1 MHLQILQNV
10 LNNFINSFQQ
20 NPIKY
25 FYEEDV
31 RAHLLNEL
39 WKEEIYNI
47 KVPVTANN
55 QWIKDYQKIL
65 GNEMDIS
72 GIKAE
77 YPSNK
82 RFDIAFIHPDKINN
96 TNCYNHYILECFFA
110 LEIKLS
116 QKDNKN
122 ADFKSDIE
130 KLKDYKKLNPIFTGV
145 AINFEQN
152 PDYNKSKVGEGY
164 NNYNNLK
171 LFDLQKPVSILENT
185 INYFFVSRN
194 FVLGGIVN
202 AT

>member
-1 MHLQILQNV
+1 MPLLTLQKV
-10 LNNFINSFQQ
+10 LNNFINSYQQ

-39 WKEEIYNI
+39 WKEEIFNI
-47 KVPVTANN
+47 KLPVTAKNL
-55 QWIKDYQKIL
+55 WIKDYQQIF
-65 GNEMDIS
+65 GSETNIS

-82 RFDIAFIHPDKINN
+82 RFDIVFLNPNKLDS
-96 TNCYNHYILECFFA
+96 TNCFNHYILECLFA

-122 ADFKSDIE
+122 SDFKSDIE
-130 KLKDYKKLNPIFTGV
+130 KLKDYKRLNPTFTGV

-152 PDYNKSKVGEGY
+152 PNYDKDKILEDYNSY
-164 NNYNNLK
+164 NDLK
-171 LFDLQKPVSILENT
+171 FLELDKPVSISENT
-185 INYFFVSRN
+185 INYFFISKN
-194 FVLGGIVN
+194 YLLGGIVN
-202 AT
+202 AI